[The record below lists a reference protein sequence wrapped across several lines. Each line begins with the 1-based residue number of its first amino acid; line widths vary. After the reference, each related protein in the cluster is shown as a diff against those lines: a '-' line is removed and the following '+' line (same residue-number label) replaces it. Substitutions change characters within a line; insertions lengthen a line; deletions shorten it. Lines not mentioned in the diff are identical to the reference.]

1 MAGYHRG
8 YSEKRDF
15 VRVSV
20 ECTVSV
26 REAGSNQVE
35 TGTCTS
41 LSGKGLMFLCDRQ
54 YPIGTMLEVSVVP
67 QTAVVPPLDALVE
80 VVRAEYN
87 EEERKFAIAGVLK
100 R

>member
-1 MAGYHRG
+1 MADYHRG

-20 ECTVSV
+20 ECTVSI
-26 REAGSNQVE
+26 REAGGEQVDK
-35 TGTCTS
+35 GTCTS

-54 YPIGTMLEVSVVP
+54 YPIGTILEVSVVP
-67 QTAVVPPLDALVE
+67 DKAVVPPLDALVE
-80 VVRAEYN
+80 VVRSEYD
-87 EEERKFAIAGVLK
+87 EQERKFAIAGVLK